1 MFSCLLQTLANC
13 REKVC
18 KELDIPVE
26 ECELSMGMSG
36 DFELAVSHHMN
47 LVFAIDIRSAG
58 AHRPGNSHNYLFCRS
73 FDRRI

>member
-1 MFSCLLQTLANC
+1 VLKGFFGLLQSLANC

-36 DFELAVSHHMN
+36 DFELAVSCHESRT
-47 LVFAIDIRSAG
+47 LLL
-58 AHRPGNSHNYLFCRS
+58 Y
-73 FDRRI
+73 